1 MIEISA
7 KGIRGFLLYSPI
19 NNKHFFRV
27 YDSKDKKIFRDY
39 TITAEEIEIELLSDF
54 NALIEDEDNK
64 QLDFSSKALGRTHEC
79 RNTKNRP

>member
-1 MIEISA
+1 MEISA
-7 KGIRGFLLYSPI
+7 KGIKGFLLYSPI
-19 NNKHFFRV
+19 ENRHFFRV
-27 YDSKDKKIFRDY
+27 YDPKNKHIFKDYK
-39 TITAEEIEIELLSDF
+39 ITAEEIEIELLSDF